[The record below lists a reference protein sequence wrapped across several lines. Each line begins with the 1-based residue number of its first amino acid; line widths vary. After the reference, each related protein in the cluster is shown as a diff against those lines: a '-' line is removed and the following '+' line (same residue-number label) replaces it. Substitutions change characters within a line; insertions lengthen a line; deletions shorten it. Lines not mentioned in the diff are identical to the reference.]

1 MHITLIIHPE
11 KLEHYGDIPYHSSQ
25 SEGNNEIYYPS
36 IQPFDDLDTL
46 WPVLY
51 NDFVVP
57 IMDPCDMVL
66 SLGDPDYFDTEH
78 CKLLAAWLRERMKRP
93 VPPILQDFYEKLLE
107 YAERA
112 IELGTGVVVEL

>member
-1 MHITLIIHPE
+1 MLISLIIHPE
-11 KLEHYGDIPYHSSQ
+11 NLSYYGDIPEPPMQ
-25 SEGNNEIYYPS
+25 SDGNAEVYFPKL
-36 IQPFDDLDTL
+36 QPFDDLDTL

-51 NDFVVP
+51 DDFIVP

-66 SLGDPDYFDTEH
+66 SLSDIDYFDTEH
-78 CKLLAAWLRERMKRP
+78 CKLLAAWLSERMKRP
-93 VPPILQDFYEKLLE
+93 APPILQDFYEKLLE